1 MRKIYNTLLILTTPL
16 WFKMDME
23 QIARWSYIAFVAIA
37 IVMGLAV
44 GYMAWSAV
52 NDFEATPNGF
62 ADSSVKATNGWV
74 LLILL
79 ILGVIVGL
87 VSITV
92 KEVTPFLIATI
103 ALIVAS
109 ISNVWA
115 PLSTIHSLL
124 AYWSTGILNYI
135 VAFAA
140 PAAVIIAVKSVLVMA
155 KEK

>member
-1 MRKIYNTLLILTTPL
+1 
-16 WFKMDME
+16 MDTE
-23 QIARWSYIAFVAIA
+23 QIARWAYTGFIIIA

-52 NDFEATPNGF
+52 NNFEATPNGF
-62 ADSSVKATNGWV
+62 ADSSVKSTDGMV

-79 ILGVIVGL
+79 ILGAIVGL

-92 KEVTPFLIATI
+92 KEVAPFLVATI

-115 PLSTIHSLL
+115 PLSTIHPLL
-124 AYWSTGILNYI
+124 AYWATGILKYI

-140 PAAVIIAVKSVLVMA
+140 PAAVITAIKSVLAIA